1 MRQAAGQKD
10 PIEGVTVSSTHPITL
25 ELTTDPTDLGLDPS
39 RLERIDRHFER
50 YVTDGRLAGWQLA
63 IMRDGRLAH
72 VASRGHRD
80 REAARPVTDD
90 TVWRIYSMTKPIT
103 SAAALMLWEEGAF
116 ELKDPVSRF
125 LPEFA
130 DLRVWRSG
138 SVTNPRLDPVRDP
151 MEMWHLMTHTAGLT
165 YGFMFAHPVDDLYR
179 RAGFEWGVPHDS
191 DLAGVC
197 ERLAR
202 LPLLFQPGAEWNYSM
217 SIDVLGRVLEVIE
230 GRPLDE
236 ILRTRLFDP
245 LGMVDTAFHADD
257 ARAERLAMLY
267 GAHPASGLAVPLAA
281 QAAAATRPPTAL
293 LGGGGLV
300 STMADYLRF
309 AEMLRRR
316 GELDGVRLLSPRT
329 VEYASANHLPGG
341 RDLSEF
347 GRPLFSETTF
357 DGVGFGL
364 LGSVTL
370 DPVTAKVP
378 GSVGEFGWGGAAST
392 TFWVD
397 PAEDL
402 TCVFM
407 TQLLPSSTHP
417 IRSQLKQL
425 VTQALVD

>member
-1 MRQAAGQKD
+1 MSTTSHPNNLEVTCD
-10 PIEGVTVSSTHPITL
+10 PSDV
-25 ELTTDPTDLGLDPS
+25 GLDSS
-39 RLERIDRHFER
+39 RLGRLDRHFER
-50 YVTDGRLAGWQLA
+50 YVADERLAGWQLA
-63 IMRDGRLAH
+63 IMRNGHLAH
-72 VASRGHRD
+72 VASSGHRD
-80 REAARPVTDD
+80 REAGSPVTDD

-103 SAAALMLWEEGAF
+103 SVAALMLWEEGAF

-130 DLRVWRSG
+130 DLQVWRSG
-138 SVTNPRLDPVRDP
+138 SVTNARLDPVIDP
-151 MEMWHLMTHTAGLT
+151 MEMWHLMTHTSGLT
-165 YGFMFAHPVDDLYR
+165 YGFMFAHPVDELYR
-179 RAGFEWGVPHDS
+179 RAGFEWGVPQNA
-191 DLAGVC
+191 DLGEIC
-197 ERLAR
+197 GRLAR
-202 LPLLFQPGAEWNYSM
+202 LPLLFQPGSEWNYSM
-217 SIDVLGRVLEVIE
+217 SIDVLGRVIEVIE
-230 GRPLDE
+230 GRPLDDV
-236 ILRTRLFDP
+236 LRTRIFEP
-245 LGMVDTAFHADD
+245 LGMLDTAFHADE
-257 ARAERLAMLY
+257 ARSERLAMLY
-267 GAHPASGLAVPLAA
+267 GAHPDTGRSVPLAA

-300 STMADYLRF
+300 STTADYLRF
-309 AEMLRRR
+309 AEMLRR
-316 GELDGVRLLSPRT
+316 GGALGDVRLLSPRT
-329 VEYASANHLPGG
+329 VEYACVNHLPGG
-341 RDLSEF
+341 ADLTEF

-364 LGSVTL
+364 LGSVTV

-425 VTQALVD
+425 VTQAIVD